1 VLCALFFV
9 STAKRLRHEAQGCFN
24 TGKRQREFNQP
35 ETGCVGGATTLW
47 LVLGMI
53 NNPGLPQPWDHRV
66 IPFQPGTGCV
76 GGATMLW
83 LVLEMIN
90 NPGLKQPWAP
100 WRNRFAVEEQSTKY
114 KKQKTFIVSYI
125 HHQPSDVRP

>member
-1 VLCALFFV
+1 MLCALFFV

-24 TGKRQREFNQP
+24 PGKRQREFN
-35 ETGCVGGATTLW
+35 
-47 LVLGMI
+47 
-53 NNPGLPQPWDHRV
+53 
-66 IPFQPGTGCV
+66 QPGTGCV
-76 GGATMLW
+76 GGATTLW